1 MAEIRDTQGLKA
13 DLKNYQSRPA
23 VYRSPAQSNPINDG
37 GSEQKMWNSVSR
49 SLETIFKTKNEM
61 DLAAQDLE
69 KDKISTEIAD
79 HYRNLT
85 TQVDENIKSMADGD
99 LAGSKFSQDFADPD
113 NGLYEKYKL
122 PTGKYSDN
130 AIKQMQAHAD
140 NASSIFEHNTRT
152 KFHAE
157 LVRRTEAMLT
167 NKENRSL
174 ADLDNKLVVAHES
187 FPEEF
192 AGKFLEANKNDY
204 ANDLITNFRGVLKDK
219 VTGGMLSQEEADRRL
234 YSYGQKMGTVLF
246 NHYTKIDPERA
257 LDIALKKGFAV
268 GGKNGECAGQCITLD
283 SSVMATFLTNRIGK
297 RNSHL
302 EKQKRADHVAMMYEV
317 ADLNPENYLVHRA
330 IKTKKTITT
339 ASGQEKEVDWYELKE
354 PMQWEYD
361 RAFRNGFTT
370 KEGYRAVLRT
380 ALLRAQGKHDQALK
394 AEEVEQRRLDNEN
407 FTHMT
412 VAIKEFTKSKEL
424 DVRDAYLSE
433 RYTREEQ
440 GWVVK
445 DSFVKE
451 QAQRYG
457 LDPKKVKTQLQDLVI
472 GIKMRV
478 PGAGMDAK
486 PFNTLLG
493 HLESYWGEQITTSP
507 SEQSIKNPM
516 QDTNTHDLTLL
527 SDDQRD
533 IINARVAGYNAI
545 KQFNNNIRNKG
556 YDVLLAES
564 KALESE
570 YQDKESNT
578 KSRAFLKLWPTYK
591 STRLNH
597 RIKNL
602 MVFPNAT
609 AMDDL
614 GIKIDPKGH
623 ITDDQKRDIDKW
635 WVDRYGEGRGNRKY
649 MFVPPGVKKF
659 VYTSEHAMQ
668 SFLGAVQHTQRG
680 KQFSEEDYQRAISE

>member
-1 MAEIRDTQGLKA
+1 
-13 DLKNYQSRPA
+13 
-23 VYRSPAQSNPINDG
+23 
-37 GSEQKMWNSVSR
+37 
-49 SLETIFKTKNEM
+49 
-61 DLAAQDLE
+61 
-69 KDKISTEIAD
+69 
-79 HYRNLT
+79 
-85 TQVDENIKSMADGD
+85 
-99 LAGSKFSQDFADPD
+99 
-113 NGLYEKYKL
+113 
-122 PTGKYSDN
+122 
-130 AIKQMQAHAD
+130 
-140 NASSIFEHNTRT
+140 
-152 KFHAE
+152 
-157 LVRRTEAMLT
+157 MLT

-192 AGKFLEANKNDY
+192 AGKYLEANKNEY

-257 LDIALKKGFAV
+257 LDIALEKGFAV

-302 EKQKRADHVAMMYEV
+302 EKQKRADHVSMMYEV
-317 ADLNPENYLVHRA
+317 ADLNPENFLEWRA
-330 IKTKKTITT
+330 IKTKKTIKT
-339 ASGQEKEVDWYELKE
+339 AAGQEKEVDWYDLRE

-380 ALLRAQGKHDQALK
+380 ALLRAQGKHDQAIK
-394 AEEVEQRRLDNEN
+394 AEEAEQTRLDGEN
-407 FTHMT
+407 YKHMT
-412 VAIKEFTKSKEL
+412 VAIKAFTDSKEL
-424 DVRDAYLSE
+424 DIRDAYLSE
-433 RYTREEQ
+433 RYIREKH

-451 QAQRYG
+451 QAELYK
-457 LDPKKVKTQLQDLVI
+457 LDPKKVKTQLQNLVN
-472 GIKMRV
+472 GLKMRV
-478 PGAGMDAK
+478 PGSGMDST
-486 PFNTLLG
+486 PFNRLLG
-493 HLESYWGEQITTSP
+493 HLESYWGEQITTS
-507 SEQSIKNPM
+507 STEQSIKNPM
-516 QDTNTHDLTLL
+516 QDANTHDLKLL
-527 SDDQRD
+527 SPDQHD
-533 IINARVAGYNAI
+533 IINARIAGYNAI
-545 KQFNNNIRNKG
+545 KQFNNNIRDKG

-564 KALESE
+564 KALESK

-614 GIKIDPKGH
+614 NIKIDPKGH

>member
-122 PTGKYSDN
+122 TTGKYSDN

-192 AGKFLEANKNDY
+192 AGKYLEANKNEY

-257 LDIALKKGFAV
+257 LDIALKK
-268 GGKNGECAGQCITLD
+268 
-283 SSVMATFLTNRIGK
+283 
-297 RNSHL
+297 
-302 EKQKRADHVAMMYEV
+302 
-317 ADLNPENYLVHRA
+317 
-330 IKTKKTITT
+330 
-339 ASGQEKEVDWYELKE
+339 
-354 PMQWEYD
+354 
-361 RAFRNGFTT
+361 
-370 KEGYRAVLRT
+370 
-380 ALLRAQGKHDQALK
+380 ALLL
-394 AEEVEQRRLDNEN
+394 EVKMVN
-407 FTHMT
+407 
-412 VAIKEFTKSKEL
+412 V
-424 DVRDAYLSE
+424 
-433 RYTREEQ
+433 
-440 GWVVK
+440 
-445 DSFVKE
+445 
-451 QAQRYG
+451 
-457 LDPKKVKTQLQDLVI
+457 LV
-472 GIKMRV
+472 
-478 PGAGMDAK
+478 
-486 PFNTLLG
+486 
-493 HLESYWGEQITTSP
+493 
-507 SEQSIKNPM
+507 
-516 QDTNTHDLTLL
+516 
-527 SDDQRD
+527 
-533 IINARVAGYNAI
+533 NA
-545 KQFNNNIRNKG
+545 
-556 YDVLLAES
+556 
-564 KALESE
+564 
-570 YQDKESNT
+570 
-578 KSRAFLKLWPTYK
+578 
-591 STRLNH
+591 
-597 RIKNL
+597 
-602 MVFPNAT
+602 
-609 AMDDL
+609 
-614 GIKIDPKGH
+614 
-623 ITDDQKRDIDKW
+623 
-635 WVDRYGEGRGNRKY
+635 
-649 MFVPPGVKKF
+649 
-659 VYTSEHAMQ
+659 
-668 SFLGAVQHTQRG
+668 
-680 KQFSEEDYQRAISE
+680 

>member
-13 DLKNYQSRPA
+13 DLKTYQSRPA
-23 VYRSPAQSNPINDG
+23 VYRNPGQGGQINDG
-37 GSEQKMWNSVSR
+37 ASEQKMWNSVSR

-69 KDKISTEIAD
+69 KDKIATEIAD

-85 TQVDENIKSMADGD
+85 TQVNENIKSLPDGD
-99 LAGSKFSQDFADPD
+99 LAGKKFSQDFSDPD
-113 NGLYEKYKL
+113 NGLYDKYEL
-122 PTGKYSDN
+122 PVGQYSDN

-192 AGKFLEANKNDY
+192 AGKYLEANKNEY

-257 LDIALKKGFAV
+257 LDIALEKGFAV

-302 EKQKRADHVAMMYEV
+302 EKQKRADHVSMMYEV
-317 ADLNPENYLVHRA
+317 ADLNPENFLEWRA
-330 IKTKKTITT
+330 IKTKKTIKT
-339 ASGQEKEVDWYELKE
+339 AAGQEKEVDWYDLRE

-380 ALLRAQGKHDQALK
+380 ALLRAQGKHDQAIK
-394 AEEVEQRRLDNEN
+394 AEEAEQTRLDGEN
-407 FTHMT
+407 YKHMT
-412 VAIKEFTKSKEL
+412 VAIKAFTDSKEL
-424 DVRDAYLSE
+424 DIRDAYLSE
-433 RYTREEQ
+433 RYIREKH

-451 QAQRYG
+451 QAELYK
-457 LDPKKVKTQLQDLVI
+457 LDPKKVKTQLQNLVN
-472 GIKMRV
+472 GLKMRV
-478 PGAGMDAK
+478 PGSGMDST
-486 PFNTLLG
+486 PFNRLLG
-493 HLESYWGEQITTSP
+493 HLESYWGEQITTS
-507 SEQSIKNPM
+507 STEQSIKNPM
-516 QDTNTHDLTLL
+516 QDTNTHDLKLL
-527 SDDQRD
+527 SKDQHD
-533 IINARVAGYNAI
+533 IINARIAGYNAI
-545 KQFNNNIRNKG
+545 KQFNNNIRDKG

-564 KALESE
+564 KALESK